1 MAITG
6 LCLIGFLLMHMFGNS
21 KLLLPDDGKEFNE
34 YAHYLRNLLYPIMP
48 PQVFL
53 WLFRIFLLVCVLL
66 HMWSAFELSGRKR
79 RSVGAARYA
88 TTKHMESSYAARTMM
103 MSGPILLIGLVL
115 HLLQYTAQVIKI
127 GYDSSATEPFT
138 RVVLAYQE
146 WWVLLAYVIFMAA
159 VCMHVYHGTA
169 SALFTLGANTS
180 KQARST
186 LKALSAII
194 AVLLFVGFLTPPV
207 LIFLGVIGA

>member
-21 KLLLPDDGKEFNE
+21 KLLLPDNGKEFNE

-53 WLFRIFLLVCVLL
+53 WLFRIFLLVCLAL
-66 HMWSAFELSGRKR
+66 HLWSAFELSGRKR
-79 RSVGAARYA
+79 RSTGAARYA

-103 MSGPILLIGLVL
+103 VSGPILLIGLVL

-127 GYDSSATEPFT
+127 GYDSTSTEPYT

-159 VCMHVYHGTA
+159 VCMHVFHGLA

-180 KQARST
+180 KKARAN
-186 LKALSAII
+186 LKGLSAII
-194 AVLLFVGFLTPPV
+194 AVLLFIGFLTPPV
-207 LIFLGVIGA
+207 LIFLGVITA